1 MIDTSPSSAHIA
13 ASSLAVAGRHPLE
26 RKTCRR
32 LASVNRPWYRGA
44 WQIFTESC
52 GVGRDAS
59 RVLQLRD
66 NHIDDCLAIQAA
78 EHGLGRIERSILEI
92 LVHRRAAAAKT
103 VILTCIFAVTQ
114 SACDITTHTLELFA
128 TDRRGESIR
137 IHIAYREI
145 AVMTARETQQFR
157 RVGSEVAFAIHAQY
171 RARRIFLGWRK
182 VFAVVAVQNH
192 RNQRVEFAHAD
203 G

>member
-66 NHIDDCLAIQAA
+66 NHVDDCLAIQAA

-92 LVHRRAAAAKT
+92 LIHRRAAAAQT
-103 VILTCIFAVTQ
+103 IILTCVATLTQ
-114 SACDITTHTLELFA
+114 SSRDITTHSLELFA
-128 TDRRGESIR
+128 TDRGREAIR
-137 IHIAYREI
+137 IHIADSEI
-145 AVMTARETQQFR
+145 TVMTTREPQQFR
-157 RVGSEVAFAIHAQY
+157 RVSSEVALAIHAQY

-182 VFAVVAVQNH
+182 IFAIVAV
-192 RNQRVEFAHAD
+192 
-203 G
+203 